1 VALPLLSVFIA
12 SLYFHSTISKLAQTS
27 PYLTQFIK
35 KRGRG
40 FLPPLTSVPFGAP
53 TNAPRFKQ
61 IVFWSFCSTV
71 QPTAPVRE
79 SRTASAVLLNRAEK

>member
-61 IVFWSFCSTV
+61 IVFGRSAQRFN
-71 QPTAPVRE
+71 QPHHFWP
-79 SRTASAVLLNRAEK
+79 LLFF